1 MAPGH
6 LLPMVDVA
14 KLLGRHPN
22 VKVTIITTPLNAV
35 RFRAT
40 VDREIQS
47 GSLIQVLQV
56 QFPHAECGIPEGCES
71 LDTLSSMDHQVK
83 FFTAVSKLQQAVE
96 ELFRELK
103 PSPSCM
109 VCDKYIPWLAET
121 ANKFRIPRIIFDG
134 TNCFNLLCNHN
145 LRVSKVFES
154 VSDYE
159 LLVVP
164 GMPHKIEFSKSQLPG
179 PFNPATNPE
188 FFAFLD
194 QVRVAEKEAYGI
206 VVNSFEELE
215 PEYAKE
221 CRRVTGHKI
230 WCIGPVSLLN
240 KDNLDKAQR
249 GKRDSSHDA
258 SQYLKWLDS
267 WPPSS
272 VIYVCLG
279 SLNRVTPEQL
289 IELGLGLELTNR
301 PFMWVIKARGSYRKE
316 ETEKL
321 LLENGF
327 EERVKGRGVLI
338 RDWAPQLLILSH
350 RAIGAFLTHCGWNS
364 TLEGICAGVP
374 LITFPLFAEQFYN
387 EKVVLQILETGV
399 KVGGE
404 KVQYIGQEEKNGVQ
418 VKKENVKEAIEKVM
432 GQGEEKE
439 KRRARARH
447 YAKMAEKAIEKG
459 GSSYHNMS
467 VLIEDIKQKLN
478 HS

>member
-1 MAPGH
+1 
-6 LLPMVDVA
+6 
-14 KLLGRHPN
+14 
-22 VKVTIITTPLNAV
+22 
-35 RFRAT
+35 
-40 VDREIQS
+40 
-47 GSLIQVLQV
+47 
-56 QFPHAECGIPEGCES
+56 
-71 LDTLSSMDHQVK
+71 
-83 FFTAVSKLQQAVE
+83 
-96 ELFRELK
+96 
-103 PSPSCM
+103 
-109 VCDKYIPWLAET
+109 
-121 ANKFRIPRIIFDG
+121 
-134 TNCFNLLCNHN
+134 
-145 LRVSKVFES
+145 
-154 VSDYE
+154 
-159 LLVVP
+159 
-164 GMPHKIEFSKSQLPG
+164 
-179 PFNPATNPE
+179 
-188 FFAFLD
+188 
-194 QVRVAEKEAYGI
+194 
-206 VVNSFEELE
+206 
-215 PEYAKE
+215 
-221 CRRVTGHKI
+221 
-230 WCIGPVSLLN
+230 
-240 KDNLDKAQR
+240 
-249 GKRDSSHDA
+249 
-258 SQYLKWLDS
+258 
-267 WPPSS
+267 
-272 VIYVCLG
+272 
-279 SLNRVTPEQL
+279 
-289 IELGLGLELTNR
+289 
-301 PFMWVIKARGSYRKE
+301 MWVIKARGSYRKE